1 MKYTYLITLCFL
13 FTGFI
18 NELTAQKDAK
28 KIDSVLWDKAMRIHH
43 QALVVD
49 AHAHQLVFS
58 DEDKENYYPNARQL
72 DIKMIE
78 KGEINGVG
86 LFFSYYTLK
95 DQTLF
100 ERVKADKKTFH
111 KRVKSHLV
119 DYRLISDTPSVKI
132 GISNK
137 ALLIIPGVE
146 YFYGALDG
154 KSAAIDSLYKIGI
167 RAMTLMDNEYERL
180 SYTNEGSPWERS
192 INLLGKKTILRM
204 NELGMLIDI
213 SHLDDQMQ
221 ELVVQYST
229 MPVIASHSSVR
240 AMHNVDRNIPD
251 HILKQIAQK
260 GGAVMITF
268 NSGNLSGKSEGR
280 CDVERLIDHIDHA
293 VKIMGVN
300 HVGVGSDFNGAGLR
314 SPVGLEDASGFPLI
328 TYHLLK
334 RRYTENDINK
344 ILGGN
349 YIRIL
354 KKVLAGQKKF
364 FENKMVY
371 VKGGKF
377 RKGDVWGIGEK
388 DEKPAHEIMLND
400 FYISKHEVTQQQY
413 ENVMLYN
420 PSCFRGANLPVDNVS
435 WYDAILFCNKISKL
449 EGLAPCYEL
458 KGREVIYNKEANGY
472 RLPTE
477 AEWEYAARS
486 CGRDDHKWSGTDKI
500 SEVEDF
506 AWIWKNSGKNYLKG
520 EFSEEKLQKNNCR
533 PHPAGT
539 KKPNQTG
546 IYDMSGN
553 AFEWCWDWY
562 NENYYSRSNYDNPT
576 GPKSGNL
583 RVIRGGQWTRT
594 INNCRTSNRSG
605 FNPIMSYAVIG
616 FRVVRNVYD

>member
-1 MKYTYLITLCFL
+1 MKCIYLIGLCFL
-13 FTGFI
+13 FTGVF
-18 NELTAQKDAK
+18 NELTAHKDAK
-28 KIDSVLWDKAMRIHH
+28 KIDSELWKKAIRIHH
-43 QALVVD
+43 KALVVD

-58 DEDKENYYPNARQL
+58 DEDKANYYPNARQL
-72 DIKMIE
+72 DIKMLE
-78 KGEINGVG
+78 KGKIDGVG
-86 LFFSYYTLK
+86 LFFAYYPLK

-100 ERVKADKKTFH
+100 ERVKADIKTFH
-111 KRVKSHLV
+111 KRVKSHLE
-119 DYRLISDTPSVKI
+119 DYHLISDI
-132 GISNK
+132 GSIEEAISNK

-154 KSAAIDSLYKIGI
+154 KPSTIDSLYKIGI

-334 RRYTENDINK
+334 RGYSEDNVMK

-349 YIRIL
+349 YLRL
-354 KKVLAGQKKF
+354 LRKVLPGQKKF

-377 RKGDVWGIGEK
+377 RMGDVWGIGEK

-449 EGLAPCYEL
+449 EGLEPCYDL
-458 KGREVIYNKEANGY
+458 KGSEVIYDKEANGY

-486 CGRDDHKWSGTDKI
+486 CGRDDQKWSGTDKI
-500 SEVEDF
+500 SKVEDF
-506 AWIWKNSGKNYLKG
+506 SWIWKNSGENYLKG

-539 KKPNQTG
+539 KKPNKTG

-553 AFEWCWDWY
+553 VFEWCWDWY
-562 NENYYSRSNYDNPT
+562 DENYYSRSNDDNPT
-576 GPKSGNL
+576 GPKPGNL

-594 INNCRTSNRSG
+594 INNCRTSNRFG
-605 FNPIMSYAVIG
+605 FNPVMSYAVIG
-616 FRVVRNVYD
+616 FRVVRNVSD